1 MLVVSIGIK
10 KLLKTIKTKP
20 FIMKKIIV
28 LSIMLFAV
36 SAITLSCRDTK
47 KKEESKEV
55 TMNDKYAC
63 PMDCESGKTYDKEG
77 QCPVCEMDLT
87 KVERE

>member
-1 MLVVSIGIK
+1 MRVVSIEIK

-28 LSIMLFAV
+28 LSVMLFAV

-55 TMNDKYAC
+55 TMNDKYVR
-63 PMDCESGKTYDKEG
+63 PMDCEDGKTYDNEG
-77 QCPVCEMDLT
+77 KCPVCEMDLT
-87 KVERE
+87 KVKRE